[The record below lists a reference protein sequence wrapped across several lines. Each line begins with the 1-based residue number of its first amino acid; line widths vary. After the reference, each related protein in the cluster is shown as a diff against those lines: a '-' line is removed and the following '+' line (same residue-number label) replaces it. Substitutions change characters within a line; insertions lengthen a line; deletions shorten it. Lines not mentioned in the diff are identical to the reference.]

1 MFLVVDQQVASP
13 IKIPDGNLG
22 DLWLEFLHCFLNQS
36 FGVLE
41 SSPLKMQEFLQ
52 ILKWAI
58 LNSCGSS
65 HIFLVK
71 NFF

>member
-1 MFLVVDQQVASP
+1 MFIVIDQQVASP
-13 IKIPDGNLG
+13 IKIPDWN
-22 DLWLEFLHCFLNQS
+22 LWLEF
-36 FGVLE
+36 
-41 SSPLKMQEFLQ
+41 PQ

-65 HIFLVK
+65 HIFLMK